1 MTSDPGILY
10 AEREKRFNDIV
21 ALRKPDRIPIVPLV
35 LTYFPTRWLGISN
48 RDAGYDDVLRY
59 ESAKKAVLEFGWDFG
74 ATNGIFPSSALEAI
88 GCTQY
93 AWPGGALA
101 DDCPYQYVEREY
113 VREDEYDELLADPNH
128 FVTGTLIPRI
138 APGLAGVGAPLPPA
152 HWFACT
158 PLLIGMLG
166 NIVATPPIRA
176 ALESLIGLA
185 DATSAHNAALGAHI
199 QEMAALGYPFG
210 WVGIAVPAFDLV
222 SDFFRGLK
230 GGSLDLYRQPDKL
243 LAAVELMEPVT
254 IAGTIQAAKMSGNP
268 RVFIA
273 MHRGADNF
281 MSEAD
286 FQKYYW
292 PSFKRQIEAFV
303 AAGLTPMPLFE
314 GGYSSRLK
322 YLAELPAGKVAA
334 HFDVV
339 DRRKF
344 KEICGE
350 VLCFWWNI
358 PSSILCTGTPQQVR
372 DEVKEL
378 VDLFGD
384 TGALMIDGSVGIP
397 DEARP
402 ENLYALREAVDE
414 YGKL

>member
-1 MTSDPGILY
+1 
-10 AEREKRFNDIV
+10 
-21 ALRKPDRIPIVPLV
+21 
-35 LTYFPTRWLGISN
+35 
-48 RDAGYDDVLRY
+48 
-59 ESAKKAVLEFGWDFG
+59 
-74 ATNGIFPSSALEAI
+74 
-88 GCTQY
+88 
-93 AWPGGALA
+93 
-101 DDCPYQYVEREY
+101 
-113 VREDEYDELLADPNH
+113 
-128 FVTGTLIPRI
+128 
-138 APGLAGVGAPLPPA
+138 
-152 HWFACT
+152 
-158 PLLIGMLG
+158 MLG
-166 NIVATPPIRA
+166 NIVAAPPVRA
-176 ALESLIGLA
+176 ALDSLVNLA
-185 DATSAHNAALGAHI
+185 EATSAHNAALGAHI
-199 QEMAALGYPFG
+199 QEMAELGYPFG
-210 WVGIAVPAFDLV
+210 WVAIAVPPFDLV

-230 GGSLDLYRQPDKL
+230 GGSLDLFRQPDKL
-243 LAAVELMEPVT
+243 LAAVDLMEPAT

-281 MSEAD
+281 MSDAD
-286 FQKYYW
+286 FRKYYW

-344 KEICGE
+344 KEICGD
-350 VLCFWWNI
+350 VLCFWGNI
-358 PSSILCTGTPQQVR
+358 PSSILCTGTPQQVK

-378 VDLFGD
+378 VDVFGD
-384 TGALMIDGSVGIP
+384 TGALMIDGTVGIP

-414 YGKL
+414 YGRL